1 MCKDELKSIDQEIL
15 ETELKLKRL
24 QEQRRD
30 IINRHD
36 LNKYDLNKG
45 VLDSFGSKFIS
56 ASYR

>member
-1 MCKDELKSIDQEIL
+1 MCKDELKSIDQQIL

-36 LNKYDLNKG
+36 LNKG
-45 VLDSFGSKFIS
+45 VLDSFEHKFTS

>member
-1 MCKDELKSIDQEIL
+1 MCKVCKDELKSIDQQIL

-36 LNKYDLNKG
+36 LNKG
-45 VLDSFGSKFIS
+45 VLDSFEHKFTS